1 MAHDWSLRG
10 TRAGTVGFSLRGEVL
25 VKRTVLALGLAAVMV
40 ACGGSRLFAQAS
52 ATTSTRVAI
61 VNIGLVFTK
70 YDKARAYKDQ
80 MKKLVD
86 PYQLEGETLKK
97 EMLAWTEAMKDPKF
111 DPKDRDRYEQGVR
124 GNQRKLEDLEVLV
137 RKLVGTTQEE
147 QIINLYKEVHR
158 AIEAHARANGIHVV
172 LGYGEQIDG
181 DIYAFANIN
190 RKMQG
195 MDLGS
200 CNPLF
205 HVPGV
210 DISQQVADTLN
221 AAFRAAGPS
230 ASGVTTVSGTA
241 PSKQK

>member
-1 MAHDWSLRG
+1 
-10 TRAGTVGFSLRGEVL
+10 
-25 VKRTVLALGLAAVMV
+25 VKRTVLALGLSAVIA
-40 ACGGSRLFAQAS
+40 ACGGGRLLPQAS
-52 ATTSTRVAI
+52 AQTPTRVAI

-70 YDKARAYKDQ
+70 YDKAKAYKDQ

-86 PYQLEGETLKK
+86 PFQLEGEKLKK
-97 EMLAWTEAMKDPKF
+97 EMLAWSEHMKDPKF
-111 DPKDRDRYEQGVR
+111 DPKEKDRYEQGIR
-124 GNQRKLEDLEVLV
+124 ANQRTLEDLEVKV
-137 RKLVGTTQEE
+137 RKLVGTTQEN
-147 QIINLYKEVHR
+147 QIINLYKEVQS
-158 AIEAHARANGIHVV
+158 AITAYAKANGIDVV

-181 DIYAFANIN
+181 DLYAFPNIN

-221 AAFRAAGPS
+221 AAFQRAGGAS
-230 ASGVTTVSGTA
+230 ASGVVPVSGTST
-241 PSKQK
+241 SKQK